1 VLSRISRAAVGAG
14 IVLGAVSCLE
24 VALILFDFQHPPA
37 ENPLRITGD
46 RVVGEKEPIHQRD
59 ARQIWKPRPGAPIPW
74 GGDRVNEMGYRGP
87 LLSLER
93 TPGRLRIAALGDSST
108 FGMGVRFEEAW
119 PAQLAEILTAEG
131 LACEVLDAGVIGST
145 ARQGLERWRD
155 LVRPHRPNVVIA
167 AFGAVNEH
175 VPAMGVS
182 DGELIRKL
190 VLADSSAALW
200 ARRLRTD
207 LRLLHLATYLAD
219 SVLGADEQ
227 QVDEETARL
236 ARDWRATAVGRRDW
250 PGLRRVSPAEF
261 EECLRKLREEVE
273 ESGAQLVLVSMPRRS
288 VVEAEQPAV
297 VLYTDAVVRLAIKE
311 SLPLADGRRAFGA
324 AVRRV
329 QRIDELFLDHFHPTP
344 LGHRVLA
351 EAVRGAIPAE
361 ALR

>member
-1 VLSRISRAAVGAG
+1 MLSRISRAAVGVG
-14 IVLGAVSCLE
+14 IVFGAVSCLE

-46 RVVGEKEPIHQRD
+46 AVAGEVEPIHQRD
-59 ARQIWKPRPGAPIPW
+59 ARQIWKPRPGARIPW
-74 GGDRVNEMGYRGP
+74 GDDRVNAAGYRGP
-87 LLSLER
+87 LLPLER
-93 TPGRLRIAALGDSST
+93 TPGRARIAALGDSST
-108 FGMGVRFEEAW
+108 FGLGVRYEDSW
-119 PAQLAEILTAEG
+119 PAQLAAILESEG
-131 LACEVLDAGVIGST
+131 IACDVLDAGVIGST

-155 LVRPHRPNVVIA
+155 LVRPHAVDVVVA

-175 VPAMGVS
+175 VPAMGVG
-182 DGELIRKL
+182 DDALIREL
-190 VLADSSAALW
+190 VLASSPVSLW

-207 LRLLHLATYLAD
+207 LRTLHLVAFARD
-219 SVLGADEQ
+219 ALGSSDGPEM
-227 QVDEETARL
+227 DPETARL

-261 EECLRKLREEVE
+261 EQVLRALRREIEDA
-273 ESGAQLVLVSMPRRS
+273 GARLVLLSMPRRN

-297 VLYTDAVVRLAIKE
+297 VLYTEALERVAREEGV
-311 SLPLADGRRAFGA
+311 PLADGRRAFGA

-344 LGHRVLA
+344 SGHRILA
-351 EAVRGAIPAE
+351 EAVRAAIPAE